1 MSTNLFSLI
10 ADVLLVDA
18 SEITADST
26 FETLE
31 HWDSEREIELALML
45 EVEFGVCLD
54 VDDMSRLRSV
64 TAIYEV
70 LEKHGVRVS

>member
-1 MSTNLFSLI
+1 MRAEFFALI

-26 FETLE
+26 FETVE

-45 EVEFGVCLD
+45 EVEFGVSLD
-54 VDDMSRLRSV
+54 AVDMSRLRSV
-64 TAIYEV
+64 RALYEV
-70 LEKHGVRVS
+70 LEKHGVRIP